1 ITVVH
6 NWLLRFA
13 HKVHRLWSLS
23 YRPEFTTPLHITASR
38 GFGDCLRHLLC
49 HGAEVDFAPGGKTAL
64 HEACEHSQ
72 ADCVRLLLSYGANPN
87 SVSEDGYTPL
97 HLCSAP
103 ESKDKGDSALHVA
116 ARFGLE
122 EHVRLYLGRG
132 ARVDL
137 TNESGETPLHAACS
151 QPHSEGDMERYHTV
165 CRALMDRGAPA
176 CAMDGESRSPLHLAC
191 RNANHRVV
199 TLLLQAGADVNLMD
213 YGAVAYTLPLQP
225 ERSVK
230 ALLNYGAILWV
241 YVLRE
246 RELEQQQHNTFTQ
259 CLSHREDI
267 PRPWT

>member
-1 ITVVH
+1 
-6 NWLLRFA
+6 
-13 HKVHRLWSLS
+13 
-23 YRPEFTTPLHITASR
+23 TPLHITASR

-97 HLCSAP
+97 HLCSAQCP
-103 ESKDKGDSALHVA
+103 RPLLLCAEHLLDFGGQVGKRTEDKGDSALHVA

-213 YGAVAYTLPLQP
+213 YGANAPMHYALQAVAYTLPLQP

-230 ALLNYGAILWV
+230 ALLNYGAILTV
-241 YVLRE
+241 SVCSDC
-246 RELEQQQHNTFTQ
+246 Q
-259 CLSHREDI
+259 CV
-267 PRPWT
+267 